1 VLAAFL
7 SSFLLRLQALHPPP
21 LLTLLHNLQKRLK
34 ILTVK
39 RQCSYLVEM
48 AKTISDV
55 VKELVGFIGEVSA
68 IIHYFSDIVII
79 ISVYNIIFE
88 HGGVVAI
95 AIWVLMALISAVI
108 AELLR
113 SRLPTPLRTVF
124 RRKSIGQTP

>member
-1 VLAAFL
+1 
-7 SSFLLRLQALHPPP
+7 
-21 LLTLLHNLQKRLK
+21 
-34 ILTVK
+34 
-39 RQCSYLVEM
+39 M